1 MPGFEARQ
9 HTPAHPAPLLS
20 AQDLRQVAFHR
31 PPPGQPGY
39 DEQQVDDFLDR
50 IEATLLGRDDV
61 GEQDVRR
68 MRFRPARPGYH
79 AAEVDV
85 FMDLVAETL
94 RSTPQRRQAVAPA
107 QGAHA
112 TSTGM
117 RPAPRL
123 TPQDVRGV
131 RFHKPRPGNRG
142 YHEGE
147 IDAFLD
153 RIEATLAGRDSLT
166 AIEVQEIEF
175 RFAPPGQAGY
185 DEDDVDTFLDL
196 VVVTLERTPAPP
208 VRPRPGVG
216 TRPLTARDVRTVGFG
231 KPPRGRR
238 GYQESQVD
246 KFLDRIENTL
256 LGQDD
261 LTAREIREVRFSRPI
276 FGRRGYDE
284 TEVDAFLSRVEKQL
298 DDGPPK
304 AGPIPPEAR
313 TTPPKTGVTPP
324 QARTTSPK
332 AGATPPKTRT
342 TPSKAGGTPPQARTT
357 GPEAGAIPP
366 QARTASPRAGA
377 IPPKAVAI
385 PPITSW
391 KQLRMLDLPLAGP
404 TRRGYRTSQVDRVLE
419 EIGIALDGMIGASS
433 AEVAKTR
440 FTLSLMNGQGYDC
453 AFIDELMPLL
463 TAELRRRGR

>member
-1 MPGFEARQ
+1 MAGFEARQ

-142 YHEGE
+142 YAEGE
-147 IDAFLD
+147 IDAFLE
-153 RIEATLAGRDSLT
+153 RIEATLAGRDSVT
-166 AIEVQEIEF
+166 AIEVQEEEF
-175 RFAPPGQAGY
+175 SFAPPGQVGY

-196 VVVTLERTPAPP
+196 VVVTLERTPVPP

-216 TRPLTARDVRTVGFG
+216 TRPLTARDVRTVEFG

-246 KFLDRIENTL
+246 RFLDRIENTL
-256 LGQDD
+256 LGQGD
-261 LTAREIREVRFSRPI
+261 LTAQEIREVRFSRPI

-284 TEVDAFLSRVEKQL
+284 TEVDAFLARVEKQL
-298 DDGPPK
+298 GDGP
-304 AGPIPPEAR
+304 
-313 TTPPKTGVTPP
+313 
-324 QARTTSPK
+324 
-332 AGATPPKTRT
+332 TR
-342 TPSKAGGTPPQARTT
+342 PS
-357 GPEAGAIPP
+357 
-366 QARTASPRAGA
+366 
-377 IPPKAVAI
+377 AI

-391 KQLRMLDLPLAGP
+391 KQLRAVKLPLADP
-404 TRRGYRTSQVDRVLE
+404 TQRGYRTSQVDRVLE
-419 EIGIALDGMIGASS
+419 EVGIALDGMIGASS
-433 AEVAKTR
+433 ADVAKTR
-440 FTLSLMNGQGYDC
+440 FTLSMVNGQGYDC
-453 AFIDELMPLL
+453 TFIDELMPLL
-463 TAELRRRGR
+463 VTELRRRGR

>member
-1 MPGFEARQ
+1 MAGFDARQ
-9 HTPAHPAPLLS
+9 HLPAHPAPLLG

-39 DEQQVDDFLDR
+39 DEGQVDAFLDR

-61 GEQDVRR
+61 TEDDVRR
-68 MRFRPARPGYH
+68 VRFRPARPGYY
-79 AAEVDV
+79 AAEVDA

-94 RSTPQRRQAVAPA
+94 GSTPQRRQATAPA

-117 RPAPRL
+117 RPAARL

-153 RIEATLAGRDSLT
+153 RIENTLAGRDDLT
-166 AIEVQEIEF
+166 AREVQDIEF
-175 RFAPPGQAGY
+175 AYAPPGQVGY

-196 VVVTLERTPAPP
+196 VVVTLERMPTPPRAVPPPPP
-208 VRPRPGVG
+208 VRPRPGPG
-216 TRPLTARDVRTVGFG
+216 ARPLTARDVRTAAFG

-261 LTAREIREVRFSRPI
+261 LTAREVREVRFSRPM

-284 TEVDAFLSRVEKQL
+284 TEVDAFLARVEKQL
-298 DDGPPK
+298 GEGPP
-304 AGPIPPEAR
+304 R
-313 TTPPKTGVTPP
+313 
-324 QARTTSPK
+324 
-332 AGATPPKTRT
+332 
-342 TPSKAGGTPPQARTT
+342 PSAL
-357 GPEAGAIPP
+357 
-366 QARTASPRAGA
+366 
-377 IPPKAVAI
+377 

-391 KQLRMLDLPLAGP
+391 KQLRLIKIPAAGP
-404 TRRGYRTSQVDRVLE
+404 AQRGYRTSQVDRLLE
-419 EIGIALDGMIGASS
+419 EVGIALDGMVGASS
-433 AEVAKTR
+433 AEVAKAKFATA
-440 FTLSLMNGQGYDC
+440 LMPGQGYDC
-453 AFIDELMPLL
+453 SYVDELLPLL
-463 TAELRRRGR
+463 ATELRRRNR

>member
-1 MPGFEARQ
+1 MG
-9 HTPAHPAPLLS
+9 

-39 DEQQVDDFLDR
+39 DEGEVDSFLDR

-61 GEQDVRR
+61 TEPDVRR
-68 MRFRPARPGYH
+68 VRFRPARPGYY
-79 AAEVDV
+79 AAEVDA
-85 FMDLVAETL
+85 FMDLVAQTL
-94 RSTPQRRQAVAPA
+94 GSTPQRRQATAPA

-117 RPAPRL
+117 RPAARL

-153 RIEATLAGRDSLT
+153 RIENTLAGRDDLT
-166 AIEVQEIEF
+166 AREVQDFEF
-175 RFAPPGQAGY
+175 SYAPPGRIGY

-196 VVVTLERTPAPP
+196 VVVTLERMPAPLAPRPVPPVAPSTPAVASAAAPAVP
-208 VRPRPGVG
+208 VVPARPRPGPG
-216 TRPLTARDVRTVGFG
+216 TRPLTARDVRTAAFG

-261 LTAREIREVRFSRPI
+261 LTAREVREVRFSRPM

-284 TEVDAFLSRVEKQL
+284 TEVDAFLARVEKQL
-298 DDGPPK
+298 GDGPPR
-304 AGPIPPEAR
+304 P
-313 TTPPKTGVTPP
+313 
-324 QARTTSPK
+324 
-332 AGATPPKTRT
+332 GAL
-342 TPSKAGGTPPQARTT
+342 
-357 GPEAGAIPP
+357 
-366 QARTASPRAGA
+366 
-377 IPPKAVAI
+377 

-391 KQLRMLDLPLAGP
+391 KQLRLIKIPPAGP
-404 TRRGYRTSQVDRVLE
+404 AQRGYRTSQVDRVLE
-419 EIGIALDGMIGASS
+419 EVGIALDGMIGASS
-433 AEVAKTR
+433 AEVAKTK
-440 FTLSLMNGQGYDC
+440 FTLSLVAGQGYDC
-453 AFIDELMPLL
+453 AFVDELMPLL
-463 TAELRRRGR
+463 LSELRRRNL

>member
-1 MPGFEARQ
+1 MAGFEARQ
-9 HTPAHPAPLLS
+9 HMPAHPAPLLG

-39 DEQQVDDFLDR
+39 DEGQVDAFLDR

-61 GEQDVRR
+61 SEQDVREV
-68 MRFRPARPGYH
+68 RFRPSRPGYY
-79 AAEVDV
+79 AAEVDA

-94 RSTPQRRQAVAPA
+94 GSTPQRRQATAPA

-117 RPAPRL
+117 RPAARL

-153 RIEATLAGRDSLT
+153 RIENTLAGRDDLT
-166 AIEVQEIEF
+166 AREVQDYEF
-175 RFAPPGQAGY
+175 SFAPPGRAGY

-196 VVVTLERTPAPP
+196 VVVTLERMPARPVATPPVSLVPPAPP
-208 VRPRPGVG
+208 ASPASPAPPPLRPRPGPG
-216 TRPLTARDVRTVGFG
+216 TRPLTARDVRTAAFG

-261 LTAREIREVRFSRPI
+261 LTAREVREVRFSRPM

-284 TEVDAFLSRVEKQL
+284 TEVDAFLARVEKQL
-298 DDGPPK
+298 GDGPP
-304 AGPIPPEAR
+304 R
-313 TTPPKTGVTPP
+313 
-324 QARTTSPK
+324 
-332 AGATPPKTRT
+332 
-342 TPSKAGGTPPQARTT
+342 PS
-357 GPEAGAIPP
+357 
-366 QARTASPRAGA
+366 
-377 IPPKAVAI
+377 AI

-391 KQLRMLDLPLAGP
+391 KQLRLIKIPVAGP
-404 TRRGYRTSQVDRVLE
+404 AQRGYRTSQVDRVLE
-419 EIGIALDGMIGASS
+419 EVGIALDGMVGASS
-433 AEVAKTR
+433 AEVAKTK
-440 FTLSLMNGQGYDC
+440 FASSLMAGQGYDC
-453 AFIDELMPLL
+453 AFVDELMPLL
-463 TAELRRRGR
+463 VAELRRRGR

>member
-1 MPGFEARQ
+1 MAGFDARQ
-9 HTPAHPAPLLS
+9 HLPAHPAPLLG

-39 DEQQVDDFLDR
+39 DEAEVDSFLDR

-61 GEQDVRR
+61 TEQDVRR
-68 MRFRPARPGYH
+68 VRFRPARPGYY
-79 AAEVDV
+79 AVEVDA

-94 RSTPQRRQAVAPA
+94 GSTPQRRQATAPA

-117 RPAPRL
+117 RPAARL

-153 RIEATLAGRDSLT
+153 RIEDTLAGRDNLT
-166 AIEVQEIEF
+166 AREVQDCEF
-175 RFAPPGQAGY
+175 SYAPPGQVGY

-196 VVVTLERTPAPP
+196 VVVTLERMPAPPLSVGPIAPVPP
-208 VRPRPGVG
+208 VRPRPGPG
-216 TRPLTARDVRTVGFG
+216 TRPLTARDVRTAAFG

-238 GYQESQVD
+238 GYHEAQVD

-261 LTAREIREVRFSRPI
+261 LTAREVREVRFSRPM

-284 TEVDAFLSRVEKQL
+284 TEVDAFLGRVEKQL
-298 DDGPPK
+298 GEGPSRPD
-304 AGPIPPEAR
+304 AL
-313 TTPPKTGVTPP
+313 
-324 QARTTSPK
+324 
-332 AGATPPKTRT
+332 
-342 TPSKAGGTPPQARTT
+342 
-357 GPEAGAIPP
+357 
-366 QARTASPRAGA
+366 
-377 IPPKAVAI
+377 

-391 KQLRMLDLPLAGP
+391 KHLRLIKIPSAGP
-404 TRRGYRTSQVDRVLE
+404 AQRGYRTAQVDRVLE
-419 EIGIALDGMIGASS
+419 EVGIALDGMVGASS
-433 AEVAKTR
+433 AEVAKTK
-440 FTLSLMNGQGYDC
+440 FATSLLVGQGYDC
-453 AFIDELMPLL
+453 AFVDELMPLL
-463 TAELRRRGR
+463 AAELRRRGR

>member
-1 MPGFEARQ
+1 MAGFDARQ
-9 HTPAHPAPLLS
+9 HTPAHPAPLVG

-39 DEQQVDDFLDR
+39 DEAQVDAFLDR
-50 IEATLLGRDDV
+50 IEDTLLGRDDV
-61 GEQDVRR
+61 TEDDVRR
-68 MRFRPARPGYH
+68 ARFRPARPGYH
-79 AAEVDV
+79 AAEVDA
-85 FMDLVAETL
+85 FMDLVADTL
-94 RSTPQRRQAVAPA
+94 GSTPQRRQATAPA

-117 RPAPRL
+117 RPAAPRL

-153 RIEATLAGRDSLT
+153 RIENTLAGRDTLT
-166 AIEVQEIEF
+166 ALEVQEQEF
-175 RFAPPGQAGY
+175 RHAPPGRIGY

-196 VVVTLERTPAPP
+196 VVVTLERTPPP
-208 VRPRPGVG
+208 VRPAVRPPAGTPSDRPPSGRTPPPASPPTTGPTAAPTPARVPPVTSVPPTGSTTATTPPPPIPARPRQGPG
-216 TRPLTARDVRTVGFG
+216 TRPLTARDVRTAAFG

-246 KFLDRIENTL
+246 RFLDRIENTL

-261 LTAREIREVRFSRPI
+261 LTAREVREVRFSRPM

-284 TEVDAFLSRVEKQL
+284 TEVDAFLARVEKQL
-298 DDGPPK
+298 GDGPL
-304 AGPIPPEAR
+304 PPDAL
-313 TTPPKTGVTPP
+313 
-324 QARTTSPK
+324 
-332 AGATPPKTRT
+332 
-342 TPSKAGGTPPQARTT
+342 
-357 GPEAGAIPP
+357 
-366 QARTASPRAGA
+366 
-377 IPPKAVAI
+377 

-391 KQLRMLDLPLAGP
+391 KELRRLKIPLAGP
-404 TRRGYRTSQVDRVLE
+404 AARGYRTSQVDRVLE
-419 EIGIALDGMIGASS
+419 EVGIALDGMVGATS

-440 FTLSLMNGQGYDC
+440 FTQSIMAGQGYDT
-453 AFIDELMPLL
+453 AFVDELMPLL
-463 TAELRRRGR
+463 AAELRRRGV